1 MTHKNFAE
9 FHATV
14 TKKMPDAVLY
24 PEMYG
29 LCYDLMKMTWEAAQ
43 ASATRRSAG
52 ALADIASWGEDNG
65 ARWCRETARKAI
77 GETK

>member
-43 ASATRRSAG
+43 VSANRLNDKDKNAI
-52 ALADIASWGEDNG
+52 ADAWIRGWNG
-65 ARWCRETARKAI
+65 
-77 GETK
+77 